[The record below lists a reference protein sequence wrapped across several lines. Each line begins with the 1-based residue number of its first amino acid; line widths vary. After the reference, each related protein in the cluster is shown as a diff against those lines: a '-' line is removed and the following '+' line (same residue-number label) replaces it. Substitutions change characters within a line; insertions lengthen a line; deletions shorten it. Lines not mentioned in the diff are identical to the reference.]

1 MTLYTTGKIYERG
14 EIAQGQ
20 SQAGN
25 IWQRMTLVL
34 DVPVG
39 NYTKKMAFQVS
50 TGNIPSVMALN
61 LGDRVE
67 VGWDVS
73 SREWT
78 NRDGKT
84 SWFTSIDLR
93 TIRLADDVPA
103 QSIASTPIPEAG
115 EPQEDDMPFGND

>member
-50 TGNIPSVMALN
+50 TGNIPAVMALN

-78 NRDGKT
+78 NKEGKT

-93 TIRLADDVPA
+93 TIRLADEVPA
-103 QSIASTPIPEAG
+103 QSIASTPIAEAG
-115 EPQEDDMPFGND
+115 PAQEDDLPFDN

>member
-50 TGNIPSVMALN
+50 TGNIPAVMALN

-78 NRDGKT
+78 NKEGKT

-115 EPQEDDMPFGND
+115 EPQMDDLPFN

>member
-39 NYTKKMAFQVS
+39 NYTKKMAFQV
-50 TGNIPSVMALN
+50 TTQNVPSVMAFN
-61 LGDRVE
+61 LGDKVE
-67 VGWDVS
+67 VVWDMV
-73 SREWT
+73 SREYT
-78 NRDGKT
+78 NKEGVR
-84 SWFTSIDLR
+84 SWFTQANLIGIKEPEEVASVPSAMNDPEPADAGADL
-93 TIRLADDVPA
+93 
-103 QSIASTPIPEAG
+103 
-115 EPQEDDMPFGND
+115 PF

>member
-78 NRDGKT
+78 NKEGKT

-115 EPQEDDMPFGND
+115 EPQEDDLPFM

>member
-25 IWQRMTLVL
+25 TWQRMTLVL

-39 NYTKKMAFQVS
+39 NYSKKMAFQVT
-50 TGNIPSVMALN
+50 TGNIPGEMAFKE
-61 LGDRVE
+61 GDKVE

-73 SREWT
+73 SREHT
-78 NRDGKT
+78 N
-84 SWFTSIDLR
+84 
-93 TIRLADDVPA
+93 
-103 QSIASTPIPEAG
+103 
-115 EPQEDDMPFGND
+115 

>member
-50 TGNIPSVMALN
+50 TGNIPAVMALN

-78 NRDGKT
+78 NKDGKT

-93 TIRLADDVPA
+93 TIRLADEVPA
-103 QSIASTPIPEAG
+103 QSIASTPIAEAG
-115 EPQEDDMPFGND
+115 PAQEDDLPFDN

>member
-50 TGNIPSVMALN
+50 TGNIPAVMALN

-78 NRDGKT
+78 NKEGKT

-103 QSIASTPIPEAG
+103 QSIASTPIAEAG
-115 EPQEDDMPFGND
+115 PAQEDDLPFANE

>member
-50 TGNIPSVMALN
+50 TGNIPAVMALN

-78 NRDGKT
+78 NKEGKT

-103 QSIASTPIPEAG
+103 QSIASSPIPEAG
-115 EPQEDDMPFGND
+115 PAQDDDLPFDN

>member
-14 EIAQGQ
+14 DIAQGQ

-50 TGNIPSVMALN
+50 TGNIPAVMALN

-78 NRDGKT
+78 NKEGKT

-93 TIRLADDVPA
+93 TIRLADEVP
-103 QSIASTPIPEAG
+103 SSVVSVPLPEAG
-115 EPQEDDMPFGND
+115 PMQPDDLPFE

>member
-50 TGNIPSVMALN
+50 TGNIPAVMALN

-78 NRDGKT
+78 NKEGKT

-93 TIRLADDVPA
+93 TIRLADEVPA
-103 QSIASTPIPEAG
+103 QSIASTPIAEAG
-115 EPQEDDMPFGND
+115 MPQEDDLPFGE

>member
-39 NYTKKMAFQVS
+39 NYTKKLAFQVS
-50 TGNIPSVMALN
+50 TGNVPAVMALN

-78 NRDGKT
+78 NKEGKT

-103 QSIASTPIPEAG
+103 QSIASSPIPEAG
-115 EPQEDDMPFGND
+115 PAQDDDLPFDN

>member
-20 SQAGN
+20 SQTGN

-39 NYTKKMAFQVS
+39 NYTKKMAFLVS
-50 TGNIPSVMALN
+50 TGNVVGVMALN
-61 LGDRVE
+61 IGDRVE

-73 SREWT
+73 SREYT
-78 NRDGKT
+78 NKEGVK

-93 TIRLADDVPA
+93 SIKLADEVPA

-115 EPQEDDMPFGND
+115 ESQEDDLPFGND

>member
-50 TGNIPSVMALN
+50 TGNIPAVMALN

-78 NRDGKT
+78 NKEGKT

-93 TIRLADDVPA
+93 TIRLADEVPA
-103 QSIASTPIPEAG
+103 QAIASTPIAEAG
-115 EPQEDDMPFGND
+115 EPQADDLPFE

>member
-78 NRDGKT
+78 NKEGKT

-93 TIRLADDVPA
+93 TIRLADEVP
-103 QSIASTPIPEAG
+103 SSVVSVPLPEAG
-115 EPQEDDMPFGND
+115 PMQPDDLPFE